1 MSDIINSY
9 VFKESDK
16 LILEESQ
23 QKVVYQD
30 LNSSFKDLEISL
42 KANSKLELLVYNSES
57 NIKCDL
63 FENANLIIYNVSF
76 QKDNYTFNLDIN
88 LQETNAEVHV
98 INLYLGLDKAVVTS
112 NIMINHYAKMTK
124 SLLETYAIGKNNAS
138 LILNNNA
145 FIKNGMK
152 QSDARQ
158 MTRGLNLSIKA
169 QPNLLI
175 DEYDVV
181 ASHSASIGSIDK
193 DELFYLMSRGLT
205 ETQAQEMVILG
216 FVQPI
221 LSHIKNENIQQVI
234 YTEFAKLLK

>member
-88 LQETNAEVHV
+88 FFISFLISSESSSSPNSDSDRSPKN
-98 INLYLGLDKAVVTS
+98 INKSFFLTTLLCRFIIFSVSFKCSLYLGS
-112 NIMINHYAKMTK
+112 S
-124 SLLETYAIGKNNAS
+124 SLYSK
-138 LILNNNA
+138 
-145 FIKNGMK
+145 
-152 QSDARQ
+152 
-158 MTRGLNLSIKA
+158 
-169 QPNLLI
+169 
-175 DEYDVV
+175 
-181 ASHSASIGSIDK
+181 
-193 DELFYLMSRGLT
+193 YL
-205 ETQAQEMVILG
+205 
-216 FVQPI
+216 P
-221 LSHIKNENIQQVI
+221 K
-234 YTEFAKLLK
+234 